1 MKVNK
6 IRLTLKDIRNNK
18 NSSSRVFTTKKPNA
32 PAPNDKWE
40 PIIITKREMEHYAKD
55 TFKKFQNLK
64 RYLVSKNIHLNL
76 RIKFFYDSIEWS
88 DYQTCY

>member
-18 NSSSRVFTTKKPNA
+18 NISSRVFTTKKPNA

-40 PIIITKREMEHYAKD
+40 PIIITMEHYAKD
-55 TFKKFQNLK
+55 TFKKVSELK
-64 RYLVSKNIHLNL
+64 KI
-76 RIKFFYDSIEWS
+76 FGF
-88 DYQTCY
+88 

>member
-18 NSSSRVFTTKKPNA
+18 NISSRVFATKKPNT

-40 PIIITKREMEHYAKD
+40 PIIITKREMEQYAKD
-55 TFKKFQNLK
+55 TLKKVSELK
-64 RYLVSKNIHLNL
+64 KI
-76 RIKFFYDSIEWS
+76 FGF
-88 DYQTCY
+88 

>member
-18 NSSSRVFTTKKPNA
+18 NISSRVFTTKKPNV

-40 PIIITKREMEHYAKD
+40 PIIITKSEMENYAKG
-55 TFKKFQNLK
+55 T
-64 RYLVSKNIHLNL
+64 
-76 RIKFFYDSIEWS
+76 
-88 DYQTCY
+88 